1 MSMRE
6 LLRRMALIARMS
18 IRTDPLRSLGALAE
32 PLGGVFQMLL
42 GLWVKLLV
50 DGVMRHDEARAVTG
64 AVCIAASML
73 LYFGTGLLGNLA
85 RVALAERV
93 GFAFDRQIAEM
104 TARIPSLEPFERA
117 DYADELQILRQN
129 RALLGGS
136 LNSLLYTF
144 TTALRALT
152 AVVMLT
158 AVDPRLLLLLAAA
171 VPAVIGARLRYRWD
185 KAAEDA
191 SASHGRLARHL
202 IGLATTV
209 SGAAELRT
217 YRLES
222 EVRARLRAA
231 NTAWRRPVVAAER
244 KKSVTTALVNATFAA
259 ALTGVIGWLLV
270 GVAHHNGSPGTIAM
284 AVVVAGDLQQVVVGT
299 VNRMGDLANVLR
311 SAGRFL
317 WLRDR
322 AAEIAAD
329 FTGTVPP
336 PETLE
341 HGITFENVTFRYP
354 GASRDSLRNVSLHIP
369 AGSIL
374 ALVGENGAGKSTMV
388 GLLAGLHRPTSG
400 RILID
405 GIDLRELDILD
416 WRAAMSAAFQDFAKL
431 EFSAQHAVGVGHLPH
446 VDTPG
451 AVHTALLEAQAAD
464 VETALPQGLATQLG
478 STWEDGVDLSG
489 GQWQKLALGRAMMRR
504 SPLLLVFDEPTAS
517 LDAPTE
523 HALFSQYAAT
533 ARTAAAQGAI
543 TILVT
548 HRFSTVRAADHIAV
562 LADGALTEYGSHEEL
577 IDATGEYAQLYEM
590 QARGYR

>member
-1 MSMRE
+1 MRGCSRCRRSDSPRPVMSMRE

-144 TTALRALT
+144 TTALRAIT

-202 IGLATTV
+202 IRLAAPGCRRRAQEV
-209 SGAAELRT
+209 GDHRVGQCHLRRGAHRRD
-217 YRLES
+217 RL
-222 EVRARLRAA
+222 A
-231 NTAWRRPVVAAER
+231 
-244 KKSVTTALVNATFAA
+244 
-259 ALTGVIGWLLV
+259 
-270 GVAHHNGSPGTIAM
+270 
-284 AVVVAGDLQQVVVGT
+284 
-299 VNRMGDLANVLR
+299 
-311 SAGRFL
+311 AGRCRPPQRL
-317 WLRDR
+317 PRD
-322 AAEIAAD
+322 D
-329 FTGTVPP
+329 
-336 PETLE
+336 
-341 HGITFENVTFRYP
+341 
-354 GASRDSLRNVSLHIP
+354 
-369 AGSIL
+369 
-374 ALVGENGAGKSTMV
+374 
-388 GLLAGLHRPTSG
+388 
-400 RILID
+400 
-405 GIDLRELDILD
+405 
-416 WRAAMSAAFQDFAKL
+416 
-431 EFSAQHAVGVGHLPH
+431 
-446 VDTPG
+446 
-451 AVHTALLEAQAAD
+451 
-464 VETALPQGLATQLG
+464 
-478 STWEDGVDLSG
+478 
-489 GQWQKLALGRAMMRR
+489 
-504 SPLLLVFDEPTAS
+504 
-517 LDAPTE
+517 
-523 HALFSQYAAT
+523 
-533 ARTAAAQGAI
+533 
-543 TILVT
+543 
-548 HRFSTVRAADHIAV
+548 
-562 LADGALTEYGSHEEL
+562 
-577 IDATGEYAQLYEM
+577 
-590 QARGYR
+590 